1 MALRCVKVEKQAAR
15 RAEFVP
21 RFKLVVGIVVM
32 LAMGIGCRGGEP
44 EEGFSGERALDHV
57 RTQVSMGPRP
67 PGSEASGRLRSWLRT
82 ELEALGFQVQEQPFT
97 PRTPLGPVP
106 MVNLVATLPGASE
119 RRLVLG
125 AHADTKRFEE
135 FEFLGAN
142 DGASGVAALLE
153 LARVFHSNRLR
164 HTLTL
169 AFFDGEEALVEW
181 GPDDSLY
188 GSTHLVDS
196 WVENGLAR
204 KVSAVFI
211 LDMVGDR
218 NLKVTDE
225 VNSHPQLRARLREE
239 AARLGHSRLFSGP
252 EQGVEDDHVPFLMAG
267 IPALNVIGF
276 ATSPEGVV
284 PSYWHTPQDTLDKVS
299 ASSLE
304 AVGRTVEACLRRLD
318 RELLH

>member
-1 MALRCVKVEKQAAR
+1 MLVSRLKV
-15 RAEFVP
+15 
-21 RFKLVVGIVVM
+21 VVGIVVM
-32 LAMGIGCRGGEP
+32 LAVVTGCRGGEP
-44 EEGFSGERALDHV
+44 AELFSGERAFQHV

-67 PGSEASGRLRSWLRT
+67 PGSEASGRLRSWLRA
-82 ELEALGFQVQEQPFT
+82 ELETLGFAVQEQRFT
-97 PRTPLGPVP
+97 PRTPLGQVC
-106 MVNLVATLPGASE
+106 MVNLVATLPGASD

-153 LARVFHSNRLR
+153 LARVFRSHPLR

-196 WVENGLAR
+196 WVDTGLAR
-204 KVSAVFI
+204 KVSAAFI

-218 NLKVTDE
+218 NLRVTDE
-225 VNSHPQLRARLREE
+225 INSHPQLRTLLREE
-239 AARLGHSRLFSGP
+239 AARLGHSRVFSGP
-252 EQGVEDDHVPFLMAG
+252 EQGVEDDHLPFLMAG

-284 PSYWHTPQDTLDKVS
+284 PSYWHTSEDTLDKVS
-299 ASSLE
+299 ASSLQ
-304 AVGRTVEACLRRLD
+304 AVGRTVQACLRRLD
-318 RELLH
+318 LELLP